1 MRPKRGPLDE
11 SQQIDILLAEYGV
24 LHRLLEWRLTAGDRR
39 VVISAGLLTGLL
51 TAVRTVDDGTARL
64 LLWGLPVL
72 LWVIFSALAGHT
84 RSKEDLLRRIDEI
97 ERQVNMIANTE
108 LLVFQ
113 SRRPNRQHVVGG
125 RTGSTSINAI
135 LTVNISLLLVSV
147 FAMSPGLDPLS
158 PLVICHAIWAA
169 IWAGL
174 MLELAFRLQR
184 YRYDR
189 PIVLSATGTESG

>member
-1 MRPKRGPLDE
+1 MHPKRGPLDE
-11 SQQIDILLAEYGV
+11 SKQIDILLAEYGV
-24 LHRLLEWRLTAGDRR
+24 LHRLLEWRLSAGDRR

-51 TAVRTVDDGTARL
+51 TAVRTVDDATARL
-64 LLWGLPVL
+64 LLWALPVL

-97 ERQVNMIANTE
+97 ERHVNLLANTE

-113 SRRPNRQHVVGG
+113 SRRPNRQHLVGG
-125 RTGSTSINAI
+125 RTGSTSINAM
-135 LTVNISLLLVSV
+135 LTVNISLLLASV
-147 FAMSPGLDPLS
+147 FAMWPAIDPPP

-169 IWAGL
+169 IWAGW
-174 MLELAFRLQR
+174 MLDLAFRVQR

-189 PIVLSATGTESG
+189 PTVLSDTGTKSA